1 MQVTNID
8 SICFFNRE
16 CLSDV
21 FHQVVDVN
29 VLDSNDPVNLGLLS
43 RPELGVTFTKVHC
56 WRLTQFTK
64 CVFMDADMVVGF
76 LSYL

>member
-1 MQVTNID
+1 MQVTYTD
-8 SICFFNRE
+8 SIWFFNRE

-21 FHQVVDVN
+21 FHQLVDVN
-29 VLDSNDPVNLGLLS
+29 VLDSNDPVNLELLS

-56 WRLTQFTK
+56 WRLTQFKK

-76 LSYL
+76 NSYV